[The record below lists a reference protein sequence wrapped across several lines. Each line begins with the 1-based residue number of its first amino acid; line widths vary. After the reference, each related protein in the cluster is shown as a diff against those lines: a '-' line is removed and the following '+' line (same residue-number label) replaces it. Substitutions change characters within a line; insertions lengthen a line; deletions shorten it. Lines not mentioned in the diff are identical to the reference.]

1 MFGDS
6 GIDNILPQYPVVDRV
21 QQINPGNRGTRKKK
35 SEEDSEK
42 KKKNKKESNIVD
54 KLEIS
59 DKESLADGTDSPS
72 LGKTDSEDD
81 TSRKPGDRIDLVV

>member
-6 GIDNILPQYPVVDRV
+6 GIDNVFSQYPVVDRV

-42 KKKNKKESNIVD
+42 EKKNKKESSIVD

-59 DKESLADGTDSPS
+59 DKESLADGTYSTS
-72 LGKTDSEDD
+72 LGKDDSEDN
-81 TSRKPGDRIDLVV
+81 TSREPGDRLDLVV